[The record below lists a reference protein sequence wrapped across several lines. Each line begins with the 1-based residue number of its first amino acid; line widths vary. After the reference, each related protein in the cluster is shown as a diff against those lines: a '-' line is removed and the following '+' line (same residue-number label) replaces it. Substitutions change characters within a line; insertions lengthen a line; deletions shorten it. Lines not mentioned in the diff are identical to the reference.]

1 MTLHTPATLAALVG
15 HAFEPSPWVALDQD
29 RIDDFALCTGD
40 SQWIHVNVERA
51 AKESPFG
58 GTIAHG
64 YLTLALTA
72 STFQEVVLSNVVA
85 KQVVNYGLD
94 KVRFISPVRA
104 GQRVRN
110 RIRIVDLQEKGPG
123 CHLLTT
129 EHTIEIENEAKP
141 ALVAASLVYLME

>member
-1 MTLHTPATLAALVG
+1 MNFYTPSTLAARIG
-15 HAFEPSPWVALDQD
+15 ETFEPSPWTVLDQH
-29 RIDDFALCTGD
+29 RIDDFAGCTGD
-40 SQWIHVNVERA
+40 SQWIHVDTERA
-51 AKESPFG
+51 RAESPFG

-64 YLTLALTA
+64 FLTLSLTA
-72 STFQEVVLSNVVA
+72 STFQHIVLANVTA

-104 GQRVRN
+104 GKRVRN
-110 RIRIVDLQEKGPG
+110 RIRIVDVQEKGPG

-141 ALVAASLVYLME
+141 ALVAVSLVYLMG